1 MKAASILTP
10 LFLVACSA
18 SPPPAPPAPV
28 APATRTTPTTPSAG
42 APIPM
47 QPSPLQTFRALGTE
61 PFWHLDVD
69 GDRIVYTT
77 PEDQA
82 GQVLAGTR
90 AAAADG
96 VDISGIHAGQ
106 SFLLRVRQGDCSDGM
121 SDNRYPMTAEFKIGG
136 EFLKGCADGDE

>member
-1 MKAASILTP
+1 MIAVRHTGSTLMEARHESCQHP
-10 LFLVACSA
+10 D
-18 SPPPAPPAPV
+18 PV
-28 APATRTTPTTPSAG
+28 VPGGVQRVSTAGATRARG
-42 APIPM
+42 ASHPHDAHHAVGRRTDPHAAV
-47 QPSPLQTFRALGTE
+47 TAA
-61 PFWHLDVD
+61 HLP
-69 GDRIVYTT
+69 GT

-121 SDNRYPMTAEFKIGG
+121 SDNRYPMTAEFEIGG